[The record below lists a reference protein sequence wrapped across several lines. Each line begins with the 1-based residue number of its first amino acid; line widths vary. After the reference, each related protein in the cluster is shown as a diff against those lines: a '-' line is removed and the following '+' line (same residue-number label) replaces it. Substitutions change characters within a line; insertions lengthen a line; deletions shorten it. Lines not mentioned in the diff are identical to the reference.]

1 MTIDYTSVIVH
12 IVKRIAIVAYA
23 LFTVA
28 GGVLGATGT
37 RPDSS
42 AADVAAYDATH
53 QGLVQLL
60 ALVVFGAGLSL
71 ATWTAAARPP
81 RLGFA
86 GGLLASGSLLL
97 SGLATWTAAQ
107 NPDLARAFTSLAFAA
122 GAFGFAVPL
131 ALLIAGV
138 ARTTPRP
145 LEITGYVV
153 AALAGLSAFGMLTDV
168 LYPLIP
174 VGRFGGLVWLVLATF
189 VKRPD

>member
-1 MTIDYTSVIVH
+1 M
-12 IVKRIAIVAYA
+12 KRIAIAAYG

-42 AADVAAYDATH
+42 AAEVAAYNATH
-53 QGLVQLL
+53 QGLVHLL

-81 RLGFA
+81 QLGFA
-86 GGLLASGSLLL
+86 GGLLASGSLVL

-107 NPDLARAFTSLAFAA
+107 TPDLARAFTSLAFAS

-131 ALLIAGV
+131 ALLIAVV
-138 ARTTPRP
+138 ARTERKW
-145 LEITGYVV
+145 LAVSGYVI

-174 VGRFGGLVWLVLATF
+174 VGRFGGLIWLVLASF
-189 VKRPD
+189 LKPRD

>member
-1 MTIDYTSVIVH
+1 M
-12 IVKRIAIVAYA
+12 KRIAVIAYG

-42 AADVAAYDATH
+42 AAEIAAYDAAH

-81 RLGFA
+81 KLGYA

-107 NPDLARAFTSLAFAA
+107 NPDFGRPFTSLAFAA

-131 ALLIAGV
+131 ALLIADV
-138 ARTTPRP
+138 ARSERKW
-145 LEITGYVV
+145 LAVTGYVV
-153 AALAGLSAFGMLTDV
+153 AALAGLSAFGMLTEV
-168 LYPLIP
+168 LYPLVP
-174 VGRFGGLVWLVLATF
+174 VARFGGLVWLVLATF
-189 VKRPD
+189 VKPRD

>member
-1 MTIDYTSVIVH
+1 M
-12 IVKRIAIVAYA
+12 KRIAVIAYG

-42 AADVAAYDATH
+42 AADVAAYDASH
-53 QGLVQLL
+53 HGLVQLL
-60 ALVVFGAGLSL
+60 ALAVFAAGLSL
-71 ATWTAAARPP
+71 ATWTSAVRPP
-81 RLGFA
+81 GLGFA

-107 NPDLARAFTSLAFAA
+107 NPEFARPFTSLAFAA

-131 ALLIAGV
+131 ALLIAV
-138 ARTTPRP
+138 LARTLDLPRW
-145 LEITGYVV
+145 LSVLGLVI
-153 AALAGLSAFGMLTDV
+153 AALAALSAFGMLTSV

-174 VGRFGGLVWLVLATF
+174 VGRFGGLIWLVLVSFRRTHS
-189 VKRPD
+189 

>member
-1 MTIDYTSVIVH
+1 M
-12 IVKRIAIVAYA
+12 KRIAITAYG

-42 AADVAAYDATH
+42 AADVAAYDASH
-53 QGLVQLL
+53 HGLIQLL
-60 ALVVFGAGLSL
+60 ALAVFGAGLSL
-71 ATWTAAARPP
+71 AVWTAAARPP

-107 NPDLARAFTSLAFAA
+107 DTAFARPFTSLAFAA

-131 ALLIAGV
+131 ALLVAAV
-138 ARTTPRP
+138 ARTTPRW
-145 LEITGYVV
+145 LAITGYVI
-153 AALAGLSAFGMLTDV
+153 AALAALSVFGMLTSV

-174 VGRFGGLVWLVLATF
+174 VGRFGGLIWLVLVSF
-189 VKRPD
+189 RKRAD

>member
-1 MTIDYTSVIVH
+1 M
-12 IVKRIAIVAYA
+12 KRIAITAYG

-28 GGVLGATGT
+28 GGILGATGT

-42 AADVAAYDATH
+42 AADVSAYVAAH

-71 ATWTAAARPP
+71 AAWTAVASPP
-81 RLGFA
+81 RFGLA

-97 SGLATWTAAQ
+97 SGLATWTSAQ
-107 NPDLARAFTSLAFAA
+107 NPDFARPFTSLAFAA

-131 ALLIAGV
+131 ALLIAEV
-138 ARTTPRP
+138 ARTTPKW
-145 LEITGYVV
+145 LEITGYVIAGL
-153 AALAGLSAFGMLTDV
+153 AALSAFGMLTDV

-189 VKRPD
+189 VKRRG

>member
-1 MTIDYTSVIVH
+1 M
-12 IVKRIAIVAYA
+12 KRIAVIIYGV
-23 LFTVA
+23 LTIA
-28 GGVLGATGT
+28 GGIIGATGT

-42 AADVAAYDATH
+42 AADVAAYDAAH

-71 ATWTAAARPP
+71 ATWTAAARPAP
-81 RLGFA
+81 LGYA

-107 NPDLARAFTSLAFAA
+107 NTDLARAFTSLAFAS

-131 ALLIAGV
+131 ALLIAVV
-138 ARTTPRP
+138 ARTERKW
-145 LEITGYVV
+145 LAITGYVI
-153 AALAGLSAFGMLTDV
+153 AALAGLSAVSMLTDV

-174 VGRFGGLVWLVLATF
+174 VGRFGGLIWLVLVSF
-189 VKRPD
+189 LKRRG

>member
-1 MTIDYTSVIVH
+1 M
-12 IVKRIAIVAYA
+12 KRIAIIAYG

-42 AADVAAYDATH
+42 AADVAAYDAAH

-81 RLGFA
+81 QLGFA

-107 NPDLARAFTSLAFAA
+107 NPDLARAFTSLAFAS

-131 ALLIAGV
+131 ALLIAVV
-138 ARTTPRP
+138 ARTERKW
-145 LEITGYVV
+145 LAITGYVV
-153 AALAGLSAFGMLTDV
+153 AALAGLSIFSMLTPV

-174 VGRFGGLVWLVLATF
+174 VARFGGLIWLVLASFT
-189 VKRPD
+189 KARD